1 MINAFESMVRTNP
14 DEVFFTFVSRDGSEH
29 SYTYRQA
36 RLTAAAI
43 ARRLHGKG
51 VRRGD
56 CVSVDLPNCPEFV
69 LLALAAGYGA
79 FALVVLN
86 NRLTASEKLSRLL
99 DLEGSGVR
107 VACRIDEARAAS
119 LMSHVACD
127 LAGTTRLER
136 GKRIIVSAERDAVS
150 EAIHFA
156 ERESHLFNDEERALI
171 LFTSGTTG
179 KPKAVPATWR
189 MLTAAAESSNET
201 LSVRGR
207 GLWQVA
213 LPLYH
218 IGGFEQVV
226 RSVANRTPFRL
237 YARFDAARIL
247 EDAARIGFTHISV
260 VDKMLQDMLAVPGGG
275 STLAAY
281 RCILLGG
288 GALNPA
294 TVVRAREAGL
304 RLYASYGM
312 TETCSQVANSLVDAS
327 FTGGMKLL
335 PGYQARIVEPD
346 AQGFG
351 RLAVR
356 GPGVLANYL
365 NARAAFSAD
374 GFFLTGDV
382 AALHEGKIYV
392 KERTCD
398 MFVSGGENVYP
409 AEIAEKLMAIPGVA
423 DAYVFGAPDRVW
435 GRRPVAFIER
445 THEEPARDAREQ
457 APDRAPSV
465 RTARFGREVA
475 RPQLRRRPTE
485 HSAPARPNDREFVAA
500 VHDRLSGVLSKLYHP
515 KQIFVMESLPRQG
528 IGKIDRAAIER
539 IYSERIGIRRVILH
553 RIRIPFKEP
562 FVTAKATLSCRESVI
577 VEVIDAKGRVGLG
590 ECVAFST
597 DWYLPETIEQDV
609 EALRG
614 KLAPKLVGEVFLHP
628 REISAAFASIPGMER
643 FPLAC
648 GAIEP
653 AVWDLYGKI
662 VGKSVGRLLAE
673 EYRVIDRA
681 AHRGIA
687 HAGGKVFFP
696 EEIHEAAVSAGAVVG
711 MGSVEET
718 LAAVT
723 RCVEAGYC
731 RVKLKVAPGSLG
743 AVRAVRR
750 AFPNLFITLDAN
762 QSFTDRQI
770 AELRALDS
778 LNIAWIEEPID
789 LSACA
794 GSPARAFSRLATLQR
809 GIATPICL
817 DESFVNEREAYQA
830 LSYPELRCFAVK
842 VAKFGSVEA
851 ALKFIFAAR
860 SRGREV
866 WMGGM
871 YDTGISKRLHAAFQ
885 TLDEVVM
892 PGDIGSTSR
901 YFDVDV
907 TMPPYTAE
915 RGKVTLN
922 RAGYESGLG
931 CSLCPEALERVQ
943 IERIVIE

>member
-1 MINAFESMVRTNP
+1 MINAFESLVRLNP
-14 DEVFFTFVSRDGSEH
+14 DGVFFTFVARDGSEH
-29 SYTYRQA
+29 SCTYRQA

-43 ARRLHGKG
+43 ARRLRSKG
-51 VRRGD
+51 VGRGD
-56 CVSVDLPNCPEFV
+56 CVSVDLPNCPEFIF
-69 LLALAAGYGA
+69 LALAAGYGA
-79 FALVVLN
+79 FSLVVLN
-86 NRLTASEKLSRLL
+86 NRLTSAEKLSRLF
-99 DLEGSGVR
+99 DLESSGIR
-107 VACRIDEARAAS
+107 VACRIDEARAET
-119 LMSHVACD
+119 LMDHVADD
-127 LAGTTRLER
+127 LAGVSRLQSGR
-136 GKRIIVSAERDAVS
+136 RVIMSAERDAVF
-150 EAIHFA
+150 EATHFA
-156 ERESHLFNDEERALI
+156 ERESHLFNDQERALV

-179 KPKAVPATWR
+179 KPKAVPSTWR
-189 MLTAAAESSNET
+189 MLTAAAESSNAV
-201 LSVRGR
+201 LSMRGR
-207 GLWQVA
+207 GMWQVA

-226 RSVANRTPFRL
+226 RSITNRTPFRL

-247 EDAARIGFTHISV
+247 KDAARVGFTHISV
-260 VDKMLQDMLAVPGGG
+260 VDKMLQDMLAVEGGG
-275 STLAAY
+275 PALAAY

-294 TVVRAREAGL
+294 TIARAHEAGL

-312 TETCSQVANSLVDAS
+312 TETCSQIANSLIDGS
-327 FTGGMKLL
+327 FTGGMELL

-346 AQGFG
+346 GRGFG

-356 GPGVLANYL
+356 GPGVLSNYL
-365 NARAAFSAD
+365 NARAAFTAD

-392 KERTCD
+392 KERTTD

-409 AEIAEKLMAIPGVA
+409 AEIADKLMAIPGVA
-423 DAYVFGAPDRVW
+423 DAYVFGAPDPVW

-445 THEEPARDAREQ
+445 TSETPARGDRDQ
-457 APDRAPSV
+457 AFDRLSPV
-465 RTARFGREVA
+465 KTARFSREVIKPQVRRHVSKPLVPS
-475 RPQLRRRPTE
+475 RP
-485 HSAPARPNDREFVAA
+485 SDREFVAS
-500 VHDRLSGVLSKLYHP
+500 VHSQLEGVLSKLYRP

-539 IYSERIGIRRVILH
+539 IYSECLDVRRVILH
-553 RIRIPFKEP
+553 RVRIPFKKP
-562 FVTAKATLSCRESVI
+562 FVTAKATLEFRESVI

-590 ECVAFST
+590 ECVAFSS
-597 DWYLPETIEQDV
+597 DWYLPETIEQDIEV
-609 EALRG
+609 LRG
-614 KLAPKLVGEVFLHP
+614 TRAPKVIGEVFLHP
-628 REISAAFASIPGMER
+628 REVSAAFTSISGMER

-653 AVWDLYGKI
+653 ALWDLYGKI
-662 VGKSVGRLLAE
+662 VGKPLGRLLAE
-673 EYRVIDRA
+673 EYDVIERA
-681 AHRGIA
+681 AHRERV
-687 HAGGKVFFP
+687 HGKTRASFGNAR
-696 EEIHEAAVSAGAVVG
+696 EAAVSAGAVVG

-718 LAAVT
+718 LDSVS

-743 AVRAVRR
+743 VVRMIRQKY
-750 AFPNLFITLDAN
+750 PHLFITLDAN
-762 QSFTDRQI
+762 QSFTDRSI
-770 AELRALDS
+770 AELRALDP
-778 LNIAWIEEPID
+778 LNVAWIEEPID
-789 LSACA
+789 LTPCG
-794 GSPARAFSRLATLQR
+794 GSTARAFARLAALQR
-809 GIATPICL
+809 TIATPICL

-842 VAKFGSVEA
+842 VAKFGGVEA

-860 SRGREV
+860 SCGREV

-871 YDTGISKRLHAAFQ
+871 YDTGISKRMHAAFQ

-922 RAGYESGLG
+922 RAGYEFGLG
-931 CSLCPEALERVQ
+931 CSLCPEAISSVQ
-943 IERIVIE
+943 TDRIVIE